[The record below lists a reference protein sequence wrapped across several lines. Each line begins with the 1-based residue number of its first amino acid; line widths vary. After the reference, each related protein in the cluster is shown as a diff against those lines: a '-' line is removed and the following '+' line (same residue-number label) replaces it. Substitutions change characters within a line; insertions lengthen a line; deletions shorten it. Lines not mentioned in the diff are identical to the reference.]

1 MSAWSELPI
10 TEDQLPL
17 TVRLKGVR
25 VRAWQGIPDITID
38 TIDQVEI
45 LDAPPWDSE
54 LDLKNHTVE
63 VALHELSTGA
73 SRIGISTS
81 AIVVSVREDSG
92 FIKRCT
98 ECRRVLREG
107 ACADHGPND
116 GNNDIRLRLAIDDGR
131 ASVSLLTNKDATLSL
146 LGMNESELQGAIDD
160 AGQIAFVQSLR
171 EKMLGRKINASGRTI
186 VDEQGAMLLADGASM
201 IDEDA
206 GLRATEIRAQWRVA

>member
-1 MSAWSELPI
+1 
-10 TEDQLPL
+10 
-17 TVRLKGVR
+17 
-25 VRAWQGIPDITID
+25 
-38 TIDQVEI
+38 
-45 LDAPPWDSE
+45 
-54 LDLKNHTVE
+54 
-63 VALHELSTGA
+63 
-73 SRIGISTS
+73 
-81 AIVVSVREDSG
+81 
-92 FIKRCT
+92 
-98 ECRRVLREG
+98 
-107 ACADHGPND
+107 
-116 GNNDIRLRLAIDDGR
+116 LAIDDGR